1 MTKEVWNSAQP
12 LPKAAYE
19 KYARS
24 RANGAGPSQAY
35 KLHVAADDTKSTS
48 IKSAAHHL
56 DRRPEVAAR
65 IAFIRREQADR
76 LDVPEN
82 LTGSQIRDL
91 MAEVSDALQV
101 AHFVAEGS
109 TASE

>member
-1 MTKEVWNSAQP
+1 MIKEVWNSAQP
-12 LPKAAYE
+12 LSKAAYE

-35 KLHVAADDTKSTS
+35 KLHVAGDDTKSTS

-65 IAFIRREQADR
+65 IAFMRGKFE
-76 LDVPEN
+76 P
-82 LTGSQIRDL
+82 
-91 MAEVSDALQV
+91 
-101 AHFVAEGS
+101 
-109 TASE
+109 